1 MDWRMGRRVTL
12 RAKVI
17 VVLLVQGRVFVW
29 DSLHIIVNNSIVWN
43 QCAATIKITGK
54 LVVIWVDFGHL
65 LDVRSS
71 INVKSNLG
79 WAHSCC
85 SELWIC
91 ARRHLDISTL
101 QLKVNTVTI
110 LFLQWLIEIWL
121 PMVVV
126 QIVMLV
132 LGRLLAVAS
141 VVIAAVYIGAGE
153 AKRVVALSLL
163 ASHH

>member
-1 MDWRMGRRVTL
+1 M
-12 RAKVI
+12 
-17 VVLLVQGRVFVW
+17 
-29 DSLHIIVNNSIVWN
+29 
-43 QCAATIKITGK
+43 
-54 LVVIWVDFGHL
+54 
-65 LDVRSS
+65 
-71 INVKSNLG
+71 
-79 WAHSCC
+79 
-85 SELWIC
+85 
-91 ARRHLDISTL
+91 DISTL

-141 VVIAAVYIGAGE
+141 VVIAAVYIGAGK